1 MSITTELEQS
11 DSPVHPLVLWLDV
24 PDPENVSVRVAPAC
38 AVVQDVPVLVP
49 GIVGVVLPRPHDPPI
64 VGAEWTG
71 EFRLPVTELPDKRVT
86 TLITPHTCLLSPPTV
101 VKPGPPSV
109 VPPIVPVVVP
119 VVVPVPPIVPV
130 AVVISI
136 PVIVDVI
143 IVSSSIH

>member
-1 MSITTELEQS
+1 MRITTELEQS

-64 VGAEWTG
+64 VGAERTG
-71 EFRLPVTELPDKRVT
+71 EFRLPVTELPDRRVT
-86 TLITPHTCLLSPPTV
+86 TLITPDCLLSPPTV